1 MRRRRTYTVACLS
14 GDGIGPELMAQACNA
29 LAEVSRMHGFRVEDV
44 HVPIGSEA
52 VARHGQ
58 PVPAST
64 RAAYLGADA
73 LLVATAG
80 EPVLA
85 EVQQELDLRAA
96 ITRVRLGA
104 KTDLR
109 VIYPLA
115 DDLTEWTIEKA
126 FQIARTSKGR
136 LASVDEDLAFAEL
149 VEDAADRHAGVAVQ
163 HYSVPAGL
171 PALAF
176 APDQFDVVV
185 TGTLFGETLTEI
197 VAAVEREPRVLARG
211 RLAENGP
218 SVFSSGDS
226 KMHDIAGLGVA
237 DPSSMLLAVATMLGE
252 GLGEVGAAETLAA
265 AVTDV
270 CGQGRRPLDRL
281 LHGVAAS
288 SRQFTQAVLSEL
300 VTTHSN
306 AEFLRESRA

>member
-14 GDGIGPELMAQACNA
+14 GDGIGPELMAEACNA
-29 LAEVSRMHGFRVEDV
+29 LAEISRIHGFGIEDV

-52 VARHGQ
+52 VARSGL

-85 EVQQELDLRAA
+85 EVEQELDLRAA

-104 KTDLR
+104 RTDLR
-109 VIYPLA
+109 LVHPLA
-115 DDLTEWTIEKA
+115 GDLAEWSVERA

-136 LASVDEDLAFAEL
+136 LAAVDEDARFAEL
-149 VEDAADRHAGVAVQ
+149 VEEAADRHPGVAVE
-163 HYSVPAGL
+163 HHSVAAGL

-176 APDQFDVVV
+176 EPDQFDVVV
-185 TGTLFGETLTEI
+185 TGMLFGETLTEI
-197 VAAVEREPRVLARG
+197 VASVDREPRVLARG
-211 RLAENGP
+211 RLAGNGP
-218 SVFSSGDS
+218 GVFSSADS
-226 KMHDIAGLGVA
+226 KMLDIAGQGVA
-237 DPSSMLLAVATMLGE
+237 DPSSMLLAVATMLSE
-252 GLGEVGAAETLAA
+252 GLGELAAAETLAA

-270 CGQGRRPLDRL
+270 CGHGKRTLDRL
-281 LHGVAAS
+281 LHGVAATT
-288 SRQFTQAVLSEL
+288 RQFTQAVLSEL